1 MELLDDRYNDKL
13 DKSRKIWTIY
23 IFIVWYDIYF
33 NELNQV

>member
-23 IFIVWYDIYF
+23 IFIVWYYIYF